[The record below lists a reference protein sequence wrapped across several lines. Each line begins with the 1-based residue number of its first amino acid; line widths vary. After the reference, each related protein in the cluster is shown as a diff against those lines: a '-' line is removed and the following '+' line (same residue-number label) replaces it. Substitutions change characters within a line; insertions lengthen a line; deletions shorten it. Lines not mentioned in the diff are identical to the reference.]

1 MTELKSQAMFSAVTA
16 FILLRFYFL
25 FFVPTA
31 FKDAQL
37 VLTNFFRIKDFNL
50 ANLVNFFDKCTIV
63 KAYC

>member
-1 MTELKSQAMFSAVTA
+1 MTGLKSQAMFSAVTA

-50 ANLVNFFDKCTIV
+50 AIG
-63 KAYC
+63 